1 MKEIAK
7 SSFRRKVGDL
17 TSKFLGINDLNFIGM
32 VNNCADDLR
41 NFKQI
46 SFLPHT
52 LNHQKD
58 KASRIK
64 HFSEGKCKNML
75 NLF

>member
-7 SSFRRKVGDL
+7 SSFRRKVGDF
-17 TSKFLGINDLNFIGM
+17 TSKLLGINDLNFIGM
-32 VNNCADDLR
+32 
-41 NFKQI
+41 
-46 SFLPHT
+46 
-52 LNHQKD
+52 
-58 KASRIK
+58 ASRIK